1 MIMKCS
7 GLCTIFAKD
16 KMRFGNIKYGK
27 QSLPSMLLH
36 SPFIIFAKDK
46 LHTGKGNTTSHCTQS
61 YFPGKI

>member
-46 LHTGKGNTTSHCTQS
+46 LHTGKGKTTSHCTRL
-61 YFPGKI
+61 YLPGKI

>member
-7 GLCTIFAKD
+7 ALCT
-16 KMRFGNIKYGK
+16 
-27 QSLPSMLLH
+27 
-36 SPFIIFAKDK
+36 IFAKDK

>member
-46 LHTGKGNTTSHCTQS
+46 LHTGKGKTTSHRTQLC
-61 YFPGKI
+61 FP

>member
-46 LHTGKGNTTSHCTQS
+46 LHTGKGKTTSHCTQS
-61 YFPGKI
+61 CFPGKI

>member
-27 QSLPSMLLH
+27 QCLPSMLQH

-46 LHTGKGNTTSHCTQS
+46 LHTGKGETTSHRTQLC
-61 YFPGKI
+61 FP